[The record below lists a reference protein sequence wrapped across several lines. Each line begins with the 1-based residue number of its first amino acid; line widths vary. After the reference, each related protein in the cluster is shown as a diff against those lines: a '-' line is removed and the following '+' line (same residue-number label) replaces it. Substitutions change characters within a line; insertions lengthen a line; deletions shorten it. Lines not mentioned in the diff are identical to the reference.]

1 MKLLYLLP
9 GNVEKGLGFEE
20 MERRRGVLQKYA
32 APDTEVCIDY
42 IRSGPASIESEYEEL
57 IASVETVEKIIAAE
71 KDGFDGVIIGCYGDP
86 GLEGAREMVKIP
98 VIGPG
103 AASAYLAAMLC
114 HRFSIVTITD
124 SIVPAL
130 ENLIL
135 KNGLDR
141 KLASIR
147 ATNVSV
153 LDINRDPDIARKRAM
168 EEAVLAR
175 DNDGADCIV
184 LGCMSLAFTE
194 ANFAMQD
201 ALKIPVVNPAVASLK
216 MLETVVAAG
225 LSHSKKAFQTP
236 PKFVKSE
243 R

>member
-9 GNVEKGLGFEE
+9 GNVEIGLGLEE
-20 MERRRGVLQKYA
+20 MERRRGILQKYA
-32 APDTEVCIDY
+32 AAGTEVVIDY

-57 IASVETVEKIIAAE
+57 VASVETIQKIMEAE
-71 KDGFDGVIIGCYGDP
+71 KQGIDGVIIGCYGDP
-86 GLEGAREMVKIP
+86 GLDGAREMVKIP

-103 AASAYLAAMLC
+103 AASAYLAAMLS
-114 HRFSIVTITD
+114 HRFSIVTVTE

-130 ENLIL
+130 EILML
-135 KNGLDR
+135 KNGLER
-141 KLASIR
+141 KLASVR

-153 LDINRDPDIARKRAM
+153 LDVNRDPGIARRRAM

-175 DNDGADCIV
+175 DQDRADCIV

-194 ANFAMQD
+194 ANFEMSEQ
-201 ALKIPVVNPAVASLK
+201 LGIPVVNPAIASLK
-216 MLETVVAAG
+216 LLEATLACG

-236 PKFVKSE
+236 PKFVKP
-243 R
+243 

>member
-9 GNVEKGLGFEE
+9 GNVEIGLGFAE
-20 MERRRGVLQKYA
+20 MERRRGILQKYA
-32 APDTEVCIDY
+32 AAGTEVCIDY
-42 IRSGPASIESEYEEL
+42 VRSGPASIESEYEEL
-57 IASVETVEKIIAAE
+57 LASVETIERIVEAE
-71 KDGFDGVIIGCYGDP
+71 KQGFDGVIVGCYGDP
-86 GLEGAREMVKIP
+86 GLDGAREMVKIP

-103 AASAYLAAMLC
+103 AASAYMAAMLC
-114 HRFSIVTITD
+114 HKFSIVTVTE

-141 KLASIR
+141 KLASVR

-153 LDINRDPDIARKRAM
+153 LDINKDPGIARKRAV
-168 EEAVLAR
+168 EEAIAAR
-175 DNDGADCIV
+175 DQDRADCIV

-194 ANFAMQD
+194 ANFEMEKE
-201 ALKIPVVNPAVASLK
+201 LGIPVVNPAIASLK
-216 MLETVVAAG
+216 MLEAVITCG

-236 PKFVKSE
+236 PKFVKSK
-243 R
+243 

>member
-9 GNVEKGLGFEE
+9 GNVEIGLGLEE
-20 MERRRGVLQKYA
+20 MERRRGILQKYA
-32 APDTEVCIDY
+32 AAGTEVVIDY

-57 IASVETVEKIIAAE
+57 VASVETIQKIMEAE
-71 KDGFDGVIIGCYGDP
+71 KQGIDGVIIGCYGDP
-86 GLEGAREMVKIP
+86 GLDGAREMVKIP

-103 AASAYLAAMLC
+103 AASAYLAAMLS
-114 HRFSIVTITD
+114 HRFSIVTVTE

-130 ENLIL
+130 ENLML
-135 KNGLDR
+135 KNGLER
-141 KLASIR
+141 KLASVR

-153 LDINRDPDIARKRAM
+153 LDVNRDPGIARRRAM

-175 DNDGADCIV
+175 DQDRADCIV

-194 ANFAMQD
+194 ANFEMSEQ
-201 ALKIPVVNPAVASLK
+201 LGIPVVNPAIASLK
-216 MLETVVAAG
+216 LLEATLACG

-236 PKFVKSE
+236 PKFVKP
-243 R
+243 